1 MKKCSVCGY
10 ENEDS
15 CLFCVNC
22 GAKLEK
28 NKSKVTEPPVEKPPV
43 FDDDEIFE
51 EPIRRKVNI
60 PWKKAV
66 IVLVVIAMVIGAV
79 TFFLSN
85 RGISVEQFY
94 FRQSAFLIHNN
105 PVETQVIA
113 VAKPTFGS
121 SKVKLIAYCRE
132 TGEEIVLTDDGTGA
146 DTLANDG
153 VFYGTAWMSSS
164 VDMIYT
170 YELRSEPEKRL
181 KTGNVTTVKFY
192 DTVDY
197 ETELGRID
205 YLKSELDKTAN
216 KFQYDGNKSVT
227 DNAQN
232 YKSVATQIIDYLQN
246 QLNIGLIDY
255 YEWHAPFFTI
265 YFPLGGYVYEFG
277 NFDDSIL
284 GTGIDGMVLNNADT
298 GEEGATAKEELSMLL
313 MLPFATDGLDPSG
326 YQRTTDRLVNAGL
339 GYTKVEKTDREVTI
353 RLSKTLRDYR
363 VIAINTHG
371 GCDNTSGPFYYIG
384 TVDSKIP
391 EEDYVNRR
399 LLKSSRGRVVV
410 TPAFFEYYYNDGE
423 LNDCLIYL
431 GTCNCFDNS
440 RLADLLVRK
449 GANAVLTYSGLTDIA
464 YDNKMFESLM
474 ENMIKA
480 DKKDVTVTVKKA
492 LDTAKKETKDD
503 EPGKYKEFWDEVI
516 SDNKSELKLYQ
527 SSEMSDFRLNKEEKE
542 IRGKIA
548 GSVTKNDNEKTPLE
562 GASVYITG
570 KKGYAATVRTKSNGR
585 YSKKLPAGEYQ
596 VTITTPGYSTIT
608 QKVTVGGNQ
617 KASFD
622 AVLDFNPELTAY
634 FNDLLSYTEDSQ
646 VLFYTNIDKS
656 PYAIQAIKDIYSH
669 LHEQKPRVYK
679 NEKIYNLDTEK
690 EYHLSVA
697 DHRAAVEDP
706 NVSNWV
712 DDYSVRYDRKD
723 VQSVLDVLYGK
734 DTVSIKE
741 FFGDECFLTSDG
753 YLLLPNYGTDY
764 FYKGYSGY
772 HIYDVNYYNG
782 KLWVNIVC
790 IAVES
795 MYTSDE
801 SGFDSPVMGTYCVYD
816 GIDYRLVDQG
826 ENSALQTWDDYHDFA
841 VNYDFSSKP
850 DLWQVELA
858 FDYGEDGYHLCKW

>member
-28 NKSKVTEPPVEKPPV
+28 KKSKLTEPPVEKPPV

-85 RGISVEQFY
+85 RELSLEQFY
-94 FRQSAFLIHNN
+94 LRESVFL
-105 PVETQVIA
+105 VDGEALETQIIA
-113 VAKPTFGS
+113 VVTPNNRT
-121 SKVKLIAYCRE
+121 SKVRLIAHCIE
-132 TGEEIVLTDDGTGA
+132 TGEEVILTDDGTGA

-153 VFYGTAWMSSS
+153 VFYGMVT
-164 VDMIYT
+164 VYT
-170 YELRSEPEKRL
+170 NATGIHRYELRSEPENL
-181 KTGNVTTVKFY
+181 IKTYAQAIYRIY
-192 DTVDY
+192 DPVEY
-197 ETELGRID
+197 QTELGRID
-205 YLKSELDKTAN
+205 YLKTELDKIADQ
-216 KFQYDGNKSVT
+216 FHYDESKSAE
-227 DNAQN
+227 DNVNN
-232 YKSVATQIIDYLQN
+232 YRAVATQIIDYLQY
-246 QLNIGLIDY
+246 QLNSGLIDN
-255 YEWHAPFFTI
+255 YEWHAPFFSI
-265 YFPLGGYVYEFG
+265 YFPLGGYIYEFG

-284 GTGIDGMVLNNADT
+284 GTGIEGMVLNNADT
-298 GEEGATAKEELSMLL
+298 GENGNVTKEELSMLL
-313 MLPFATDGLDPSG
+313 MLPFAKEGLDPSG

-339 GYTKVEKTDREVTI
+339 GYTKVEKADREVTI

-440 RLADLLVRK
+440 RLADLLIRK
-449 GANAVLTYSGLTDIA
+449 GANAVLIYSGLTDIA

-492 LDTAKKETKDD
+492 LDAAKKETKDA
-503 EPGKYKEFWDEVI
+503 EPGKYKDFWDAVI

-548 GSVTKNDNEKTPLE
+548 GSVTKNDAEKTVIE
-562 GASVYITG
+562 GARIHITG
-570 KKGYAATVRTKSNGR
+570 KKGYSATVETKSNGR
-585 YSKKLPAGEYQ
+585 YSKKLPAGEYE
-596 VTITTPGYSTIT
+596 VTIMATGYETIT
-608 QKVTVGGNQ
+608 QKVTVEGNQ
-617 KASFD
+617 KVSCDAQLGFD
-622 AVLDFNPELTAY
+622 PAISEFLNGFV
-634 FNDLLSYTEDSQ
+634 SYTLDIDTI
-646 VLFYTNIDKS
+646 FYANYDKT
-656 PYAIQAIKDIYSH
+656 PYAIEALKDLYARM
-669 LHEQKPRVYK
+669 HEQEPRVYK
-679 NEKIYNLDTEK
+679 HEKIYDLNNES

-697 DHRAAVEDP
+697 DHKAAVENPYVAD
-706 NVSNWV
+706 WL
-712 DDYSVRYDRKD
+712 DYSSRYDLND
-723 VQSVLDVLYGK
+723 VQAVLDKLYGK
-734 DTVSIKE
+734 DSFSAQR
-741 FFGDECFLTSDG
+741 FFGEECFITSDG
-753 YLLLPNYGTDY
+753 YLLLPGYGTDSFSY
-764 FYKGYSGY
+764 GACGYQ
-772 HIYDVNYYNG
+772 IRDVN
-782 KLWVNIVC
+782 
-790 IAVES
+790 
-795 MYTSDE
+795 
-801 SGFDSPVMGTYCVYD
+801 VYD
-816 GIDYRLVDQG
+816 GILLVKVSYIIVSPAFVQDESG
-826 ENSALQTWDDYHDFA
+826 YGSPLMGTYSVMDGLGFNILEEGNNDALKTLDDYHDFA
-841 VNYDFSSKP
+841 INFKTELYDVWTA
-850 DLWQVELA
+850 DMALW
-858 FDYGEDGYHLCKW
+858 YGDDGLHIY